1 MSAITDGKSVFQDEK
16 GRFLPG
22 NNANP
27 GGRPKGCAK
36 ALRDI
41 EETIEEFEKEKGISY
56 WKAATLI
63 AMRLADKGNVSLLS
77 KILDKFV
84 GTKVDIDAVVEG
96 SGETRIIIIR
106 PDGHTDKAK
115 ELSGQ
120 VSVQPE

>member
-1 MSAITDGKSVFQDEK
+1 MSVITEEKSAMQDEK

-41 EETIEEFEKEKGISY
+41 EQTIEEFEKEKGISY

-63 AMRLADKGNVSLLS
+63 AMKLADKGNVSLLA

-84 GTKVDIDAVVEG
+84 GTKVNIDAVIEG
-96 SGETRIIIIR
+96 GGETRIIIIR

-115 ELSGQ
+115 D
-120 VSVQPE
+120 VSR